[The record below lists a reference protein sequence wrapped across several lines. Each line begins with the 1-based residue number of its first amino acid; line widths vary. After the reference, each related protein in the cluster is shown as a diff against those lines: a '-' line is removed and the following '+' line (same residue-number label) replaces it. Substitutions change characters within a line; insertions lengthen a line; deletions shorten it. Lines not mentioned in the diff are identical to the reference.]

1 MGRTKARKE
10 KEKYEEWN
18 SWKNGRGLSSGSH
31 EGWEGW
37 HQEWKSWKNWREDD
51 HWKEGWNKGWEGWH
65 QHVEKPVEDKQQQSI
80 AEKDPDEEMPICGFT
95 LSRVPWQQGRDGADA
110 EKQVETDDID
120 EEAIKKYIETV
131 PRDSF
136 SQRVMT
142 ERLAIECEQDGE
154 MYVAKY
160 FLPAA
165 CPLRGTYQSD
175 SFRTEISARR
185 NVCAKIV
192 ADLRKEGLL
201 DSESNA
207 TKVLPALQPEISC
220 PLQCPPQMSLEC
232 LEASPLKGVLE
243 WPSEIVLNHITLVP
257 GRENMEGG
265 SVAQWMNFGCLSG
278 YTLPAERPG
287 FALQFELGEGRPA
300 VRIEPKVISWPPSA
314 GATAHI
320 QVYNDAVLPDWDEA
334 LAIVPLI
341 QDGMGWEIDWERIC
355 GVSSEGKKDIPPEW
369 LHQLCQRIV
378 ILQRLEQLGRIFAP
392 IGPVPNPL
400 RMEAVMG
407 GGHGWGA
414 QAFQV
419 LCLQGE
425 KALKMLFA
433 VTAYVEYPYD
443 DAGRLSQRVQAS
455 MDATRLASL
464 VANSGLLAEVI
475 PSVDW
480 LPRLAGVEPD
490 TAVKMLF
497 ALVGAYAGEK
507 GGDFYS
513 VVKLWEWLT
522 ADEQKATRGDEKSD
536 TDELKTSN
544 RYVDSDATKYKGRT
558 PTYER
563 FSQVV
568 DPEDGTPELH
578 VKYEKLGVARY
589 RRADVQKKRDHSQ
602 YEVKNSPEKGW
613 MDIHYDHRQA
623 TYVWRA
629 FQVLDDQN
637 NYLPAALPN
646 KVQCW
651 LRGTSAAALINFK
664 RCGSPT
670 LTHESLC
677 EKKDGSLHVQYQCG
691 GLFRYTRCPQGG
703 LGFEESISPE
713 KGESCKSPIWYSENP
728 GEKTLLSEI
737 SAHSDSQEGAPL
749 PNKVT
754 EWLMTGK
761 SLFQIGSVV
770 AANASGDD
778 VKVTSEH
785 EADHITWISN
795 AEGDS
800 EHWKCCREHV
810 GCAIIFVAGKLVE
823 NEFCLEELI
832 YKGQAAE
839 TENGTVMPE
848 RVIKWMKKH
857 PERKCDERV
866 FKEYIEQQRKRDT
879 PLCTLAPLQMQ
890 GCFPELPSIDL
901 GHVEKALH
909 HSFSNRML
917 LAEALLH
924 STGKHDSMTPDF
936 QRLAFVGNAVAEQL
950 VTRILVESAQ
960 FSTCATL
967 SRRDKLVDASTFAV
981 GPNASLEERNLTPE
995 YEWPQEQ
1002 KGVSYGADW
1011 PAIDDIDLSSPEKF
1025 RKVYNACCNNVA
1037 YARTCVE
1044 LGLYKGMLQGSKDLS
1059 RSIHSF
1065 VKAVARSKEDESA
1078 EKGWMRLLRHD
1089 APRAIGNVFIAC
1101 LGATIMDGAQGVQE
1115 YSYLDARKV
1124 LVQHIKDGKDM
1135 PVMEVLPDKKEN
1147 QSDGSWEMLK
1157 DLLKDGDN
1165 TLDGKQLAPPPPL
1178 CVPWGTSD
1186 PIPVLTVPAPPK
1198 PEEEQLHAA
1207 LTLTDVHCCYVD
1219 DDALTFARSPRTA
1232 LLRVP
1237 YMDMPREDYNQDDE
1251 STEDDADET
1260 NGPPENGA
1268 AKYCPDCEM
1277 WLNGPIQWEDHK
1289 IGKKHKKNVKKGG
1302 PSKTPA
1308 SSKAKAK
1315 AEAKQPPEEAAG
1327 ESPEAEEA
1335 MTTPA
1340 AMEDVNQQ
1348 YGYLGG
1354 WPPPQYGYP
1363 GGWAPSQYDYPGGWA
1378 LSQWNPGYHCSIPGY
1393 PSYGCYLVPHPPL
1406 DTSDEILP
1414 QAH

>member
-1 MGRTKARKE
+1 M
-10 KEKYEEWN
+10 
-18 SWKNGRGLSSGSH
+18 
-31 EGWEGW
+31 
-37 HQEWKSWKNWREDD
+37 DD
-51 HWKEGWNKGWEGWH
+51 T
-65 QHVEKPVEDKQQQSI
+65 
-80 AEKDPDEEMPICGFT
+80 A
-95 LSRVPWQQGRDGADA
+95 
-110 EKQVETDDID
+110 
-120 EEAIKKYIETV
+120 EEAITKYIETV

-136 SQRVMT
+136 SQRAMT
-142 ERLAIECEQDGE
+142 ERLAIECELDGE

-160 FLPAA
+160 CLPTA
-165 CPLRGTYQSD
+165 CPLRDTYQSER
-175 SFRTEISARR
+175 FRTEISARR

-192 ADLRKEGLL
+192 ADLTKEGLL
-201 DSESNA
+201 ESASNA
-207 TKVLPALQPEISC
+207 NKVPSALQSEISC
-220 PLQCPPQMSLEC
+220 PLQCPPQLPLEF
-232 LEASPLKGVLE
+232 LEISPLKGVPE
-243 WPSEIVLNHITLVP
+243 WPNEIVLNHITLTP
-257 GRENMEGG
+257 GREDMEGG
-265 SVAQWMNFGCLSG
+265 LVAQWMNFGCLSA
-278 YTLPAERPG
+278 YKSSAKLPG
-287 FALQFELGEGRPA
+287 FALQFELGEGRPV
-300 VRIEPKVISWPPSA
+300 VRTEPKVVSWPPSA

-320 QVYNDAVLPDWDEA
+320 QAYSHAVLPDLDEA

-378 ILQRLEQLGRIFAP
+378 ILQRLEQLGRICAC

-407 GGHGWGA
+407 GGYGWGA

-433 VTAYVEYPYD
+433 VTGYVEYPYD
-443 DAGRLSQRVQAS
+443 DARRLCQRCQAS

-475 PSVDW
+475 HSVDW
-480 LPRLAGVEPD
+480 LPRLAGVESD

-497 ALVGAYAGEK
+497 ALVGAYVGEK

-513 VVKLWEWLT
+513 VAKLWEWLT
-522 ADEQKATRGDEKSD
+522 AHELKATRGDEKSD
-536 TDELKTSN
+536 TDELKIAS
-544 RYVDSDATKYKGRT
+544 RYVQCEATKYKGRT

-563 FSQVV
+563 FTQVA
-568 DPEDGTPELH
+568 DPEDGTLELH
-578 VKYEKLGVARY
+578 VKYEDLGVVCY
-589 RRADVQKKRDHSQ
+589 RRADVLKKKPHSR
-602 YEVKNSPEKGW
+602 YKVEKYPEKGW
-613 MDIHYDHRQA
+613 NLIQYDYRQE

-629 FQVLDDQN
+629 FQVPDSQN
-637 NYLPAALPN
+637 DYYPAPLPN

-651 LRGTSAAALINFK
+651 LRGRCAAALINYK
-664 RCGSPT
+664 RCGAPT
-670 LTHESLC
+670 LVHESLC
-677 EKKDGSLHVQYQCG
+677 EKKDGSLHVQYKG
-691 GLFRYTRCPQGG
+691 RGLFRYTRCPQGG
-703 LGFEESISPE
+703 LGFEESMPPE
-713 KGESCKSPIWYSENP
+713 KLKGKSWKSPIWYSENP
-728 GEKTLLSEI
+728 GEKTLFSP
-737 SAHSDSQEGAPL
+737 HCQEEPL

-761 SLFQIGSVV
+761 SLFQLVSIV
-770 AANASGDD
+770 AANASGDK
-778 VKVTSEH
+778 VKVTSEP
-785 EADHITWISN
+785 EADHITWITN
-795 AEGDS
+795 TEG

-810 GCAIIFVAGKLVE
+810 GCAIIFAAGKLVE

-866 FKEYIEQQRKRDT
+866 FKEYIEQQRKRDN
-879 PLCTLAPLQMQ
+879 PLCTLAPSQMQ
-890 GCFPELPSIDL
+890 GCFPQLPSTDL
-901 GHVEKALH
+901 GHLEKALH
-909 HSFSNRML
+909 HSFSNHML

-967 SRRDKLVDASTFAV
+967 SCHDKPADASTFAV
-981 GPNASLEERNLTPE
+981 GPNASLEECNLTPE

-1044 LGLYKGMLQGSKDLS
+1044 LGLYKGMLQDSIDLS
-1059 RSIHSF
+1059 RSINSF

-1078 EKGWMRLLRHD
+1078 KKGWERLLRHD
-1089 APRAIGNVFIAC
+1089 APRALGNVFIAC
-1101 LGATIMDGAQGVQE
+1101 LGATVMDGAQGVQE
-1115 YSYLDARKV
+1115 YSYLDAREV
-1124 LVQHIKDGKDM
+1124 LVQHVKDCKDM
-1135 PVMEVLPDKKEN
+1135 PVMEELPDKQGTN
-1147 QSDGSWEMLK
+1147 QSDGSWEMLHK
-1157 DLLKDGDN
+1157 LLKDGGN

-1178 CVPWGTSD
+1178 CIPCGTPD
-1186 PIPVLTVPAPPK
+1186 PTPVLTVPAPPK
-1198 PEEEQLHAA
+1198 PEEEHLRDKA
-1207 LTLTDVHCCYVD
+1207 LILTDVHCFYVD
-1219 DDALTFARSPRTA
+1219 DGALTCARSPRTA
-1232 LLRVP
+1232 LLRAP
-1237 YMDMPREDYNQDDE
+1237 YMDLPREEYLVDDD
-1251 STEDDADET
+1251 SILADDNAYDR
-1260 NGPPENGA
+1260 PENGA

-1277 WLNGPIQWEDHK
+1277 WLNGPTQWEDHK

-1308 SSKAKAK
+1308 LSKAK
-1315 AEAKQPPEEAAG
+1315 AKQPPEEATG

-1340 AMEDVNQQ
+1340 VMEDVNQQ
-1348 YGYLGG
+1348 YGYPGG
-1354 WPPPQYGYP
+1354 GPPPQYGYP
-1363 GGWAPSQYDYPGGWA
+1363 GAWAPSQYGYPNLDPGYHYHWN
-1378 LSQWNPGYHCSIPGY
+1378 WPNPGYTGY
-1393 PSYGCYLVPHPPL
+1393 DCCYHVPLPL
-1406 DTSDEILP
+1406 PYVRDQILLQP
-1414 QAH
+1414 H